1 MTKVYNS
8 SALEV
13 GVGEYRV
20 FSYSDSTSSRILRTS
35 AEWKQLLAPSTI
47 ICDPDGWD
55 RTNYDYSFHKEL
67 ISEEEFTSRL
77 QKSSVLLGGFLSRRP
92 AK

>member
-1 MTKVYNS
+1 MNKVYNS

-55 RTNYDYSFHKEL
+55 RSNYEYSFNEEL
-67 ISEEEFTSRL
+67 ISEEEFNNRL
-77 QKSSVLLGGFLSRRP
+77 IGSTVMVGGL
-92 AK
+92 

>member
-1 MTKVYNS
+1 MNKVYNS

-20 FSYSDSTSSRILRTS
+20 FSYSDSTSSEVLRTS
-35 AEWKQLLAPSTI
+35 VEWKQLLAPCTI

-55 RTNYDYSFHKEL
+55 RVNYDYSFNKEL
-67 ISEEEFTSRL
+67 ISEGEFNNRL

-92 AK
+92 EK